1 MTKIP
6 LAMKPNPVFQ
16 DINVRTPF
24 IDHIRIVL
32 TALVI
37 FHHTA
42 ITYGAEGGWYYH
54 EVVTQ
59 GAPMT
64 LSTILL
70 IALCATDQ
78 AFFMGFFLLI
88 PGYFTPLSLERK
100 GTRQFMLDRLKRLGI
115 PMLVYG
121 FVLGPITIALA
132 ETTKGYAF
140 IDVIVYL
147 WKRGSFNIGPLWFS
161 EALLILAAGFL
172 LWRMAR
178 PRVPKRD
185 DAPLPGHMSLLISA
199 LLAGIAAFVIRLW
212 VPVGSEV
219 WSMQLGYFAS
229 YVFLFSLGCAA
240 WHHRWLERVDG
251 RLVRPWWVV
260 TWFAIPALPF
270 IGVMSGALQ
279 GAKLNFLGGWNVTS
293 LSYALQEPFVAW
305 GIILMLLWKFRLRF
319 NQATPFGR
327 KLAER
332 AYTVYIIHPPV
343 LVGVSLLLRGWEA
356 PVLFKF
362 AVTGSAACM
371 ACMVL
376 AGLIL
381 RLPGAKRVL

>member
-6 LAMKPNPVFQ
+6 FAMRPNPVFQ
-16 DINVRTPF
+16 EINMRTPF

-42 ITYGAEGGWYYH
+42 ITYGAQGGWYYY

-59 GAPMT
+59 GAPT

-70 IALCATDQ
+70 TVLCTINQ
-78 AFFMGFFLLI
+78 AFFMGFFFLI
-88 PGYFTPLSLERK
+88 AGYFTPPSLERK
-100 GTRQFMLDRLKRLGI
+100 GTGQFMLDRLTRLGI

-121 FVLGPITIALA
+121 FVLGPITVALA
-132 ETTKGYAF
+132 ATTKGHAF
-140 IDVIVYL
+140 IDVLVYL
-147 WKRGSFNIGPLWFS
+147 WKRGSFYIGPLWFA

-172 LWRMAR
+172 LWRLAR
-178 PRVPKRD
+178 PEVPKQD
-185 DAPLPGHMSLLISA
+185 DAPLPGHISLLASA
-199 LLAGIAAFVIRLW
+199 ILIGFAAFVIRFW

-229 YVFLFSLGCAA
+229 YVFLFSLGCVV
-240 WHHRWLERVDG
+240 WRHRWLERVDG
-251 RLVRPWWVV
+251 RLARPWWVG
-260 TWFAIPALPF
+260 TWFAIPALPV
-270 IGVMSGALQ
+270 IAVMYGALQ
-279 GAKLNFLGGWNVTS
+279 GTKLNFTGGWNITS
-293 LSYALQEPFVAW
+293 IAYALQEPFVAW

-332 AYTVYIIHPPV
+332 AYTIYIIHPPV
-343 LVGVSLLLRGWEA
+343 LVSVSLLLRGWKA

-362 AVTGSAACM
+362 AITGSAACL

-381 RLPGAKRVL
+381 HLPGAKRVL